1 MRMYQHAH
9 LGMGSFP
16 MPTSIPNATDSPRLI
31 VITGIMA
38 AGKSTVAQRLAE
50 RIPKSVHLRG
60 DVFRR
65 MIVGGRAEMQLE
77 LSQVAREQLRLR
89 YRIAATVADL
99 YLAAGFTVV
108 YQDIIIG
115 NDLTMVVRSLAHQP
129 LYVVVLCPTPAVI
142 AARETNRRKTGYT
155 TIGSVDEFDQVLRTG
170 TPRLGLW
177 LDTSNLTVDETV
189 DRILTDLAQ
198 AQVHGEA

>member
-1 MRMYQHAH
+1 
-9 LGMGSFP
+9 
-16 MPTSIPNATDSPRLI
+16 MPTSPLDTTACPRLI

-38 AGKSTVAQRLAE
+38 AGKSTVAQHLAE
-50 RIPKSVHLRG
+50 RLPKSVHLRG

-65 MIVGGRAEMQLE
+65 MIIGGRAEMQRE
-77 LSQVAREQLRLR
+77 LSPAARDQLRLR

-115 NDLTMVVRSLAHQP
+115 NDLLMVVRSLAHQP
-129 LYVVVLCPTPAVI
+129 LHVIVLCPAPAVI
-142 AARETNRRKTGYT
+142 AAREATRRKTAYT
-155 TIGSVDEFDQVLRTG
+155 TFSVEEFDQVFRTE

-177 LDTSNLTVDETV
+177 LDTSNLTVDATV
-189 DRILTDLAQ
+189 DRILTDLSRAR
-198 AQVHGEA
+198 VHCAGM